1 METTTPKQK
10 ILFFGS
16 GDFPVR
22 TFRMLIANGY
32 EIAGLVTSKDRVF
45 FESERLSDIANAN
58 NIPVYVP
65 RTTDEPELLQWLDE
79 HPADIFCVISYKYLK
94 SDVLSKAKTA
104 FNVHAS
110 LLPFLRGANPITWA
124 IMNNFT
130 ETGLTAFEL
139 AEKIDCGDIIDNVK
153 VAMDDNENYGTLYE
167 KLASLCPEFTMKVID
182 GLSAGSYE
190 TRIKQQEVPTKDV
203 DKLLFTAP
211 KVDSNFTTIPQNP
224 MKARM
229 LQRVIQSI
237 TPKWALHIPV
247 NVYANNEDGVRTL
260 IKTLDLNVYDA
271 EVITVQRD
279 ILNEPSRVIHT
290 DFKTKMYF
298 FENRFEEEAVSLKK
312 VQLPGKKILDI
323 EEFLRGLQYLQQP
336 SVEFL
341 IEF

>member
-124 IMNNFT
+124 IMNNFINILNNVN
-130 ETGLTAFEL
+130 EIDKFIEKHNFQLIKGLNS
-139 AEKIDCGDIIDNVK
+139 CV
-153 VAMDDNENYGTLYE
+153 
-167 KLASLCPEFTMKVID
+167 TMK
-182 GLSAGSYE
+182 
-190 TRIKQQEVPTKDV
+190 
-203 DKLLFTAP
+203 
-211 KVDSNFTTIPQNP
+211 QN
-224 MKARM
+224 
-229 LQRVIQSI
+229 
-237 TPKWALHIPV
+237 
-247 NVYANNEDGVRTL
+247 
-260 IKTLDLNVYDA
+260 
-271 EVITVQRD
+271 
-279 ILNEPSRVIHT
+279 
-290 DFKTKMYF
+290 
-298 FENRFEEEAVSLKK
+298 
-312 VQLPGKKILDI
+312 
-323 EEFLRGLQYLQQP
+323 
-336 SVEFL
+336 
-341 IEF
+341 